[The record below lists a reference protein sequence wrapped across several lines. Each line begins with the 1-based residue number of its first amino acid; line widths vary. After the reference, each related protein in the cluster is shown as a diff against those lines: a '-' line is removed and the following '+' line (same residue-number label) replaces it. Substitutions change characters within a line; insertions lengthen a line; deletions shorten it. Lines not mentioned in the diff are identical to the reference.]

1 MKLQGSQFST
11 KTEQTPKLAADVLR
25 CINAASNHRF
35 VVFPSTACQITNL
48 LEASKGN
55 KFANCGMF
63 CVMLRNAVACTAQ
76 CELFAEWVS
85 VNSCS
90 PCVPATCSL
99 NKSWI
104 FIYRVENYQD
114 FLLFNPQSLLMSPIT
129 MLFPSRKWKTGSLI
143 KYTIFFHKRRHHKLR
158 KMTYVNEW
166 RISKIFILPF
176 DKQIVSAL
184 RIKSLNKTTW
194 KPTMSKVLLSWPQY

>member
-1 MKLQGSQFST
+1 MSGHKPSWSQQRKQVCKL
-11 KTEQTPKLAADVLR
+11 LHVL
-25 CINAASNHRF
+25 CNAEKCCCLHSSMWT
-35 VVFPSTACQITNL
+35 VCP
-48 LEASKGN
+48 
-55 KFANCGMF
+55 
-63 CVMLRNAVACTAQ
+63 
-76 CELFAEWVS
+76 AEWVS

-90 PCVPATCSL
+90 PCVPATCNL

-129 MLFPSRKWKTGSLI
+129 MLFPSQKGKTGSLI

-194 KPTMSKVLLSWPQY
+194 KPTMSKLLLSWPQY